1 MSTTT
6 SVHELIKTALIAGGI
21 AAMDGPAKNLP
32 TKADGTIAQAA
43 VLWPAP
49 RLNTYTRQSGTRSG
63 GTDSVTITCVGATTR
78 DALAVAD
85 KVEAAIGGMVLSPKG
100 NPLRQ
105 TLVTFPATEPN
116 SNPVRISCAVE
127 YSTITKG

>member
-6 SVHELIKTALIAGGI
+6 SVHALIKAALLDGGV
-21 AAMDGPAKNLP
+21 AAVDGPAKNLP

-43 VLWPAP
+43 VLWPSP

-63 GTDSVTITCVGATTR
+63 GTDRVMVTCVGATTR

-85 KVEAAIGGMVLSPKG
+85 KVEAAIGGLVLPGKG
-100 NPLRQ
+100 APLRQ
-105 TLVTFPATEPN
+105 TLATVPAPEPN
-116 SNPVRISCAVE
+116 SNPVRVSCAVE

>member
-6 SVHELIKTALIAGGI
+6 SVHALIKAALIAGGV
-21 AAMDGPAKNLP
+21 AAVDGPAKNLP
-32 TKADGTIAQAA
+32 TNADGTIEQAA

-49 RLNTYTRQSGTRSG
+49 RLNQYTRQSGTRSG
-63 GTDSVTITCVGATTR
+63 GTDRVTITCVGATTR

-85 KVEAAIGGMVLSPKG
+85 KVEATIGGLVLSAKG

-105 TLVTFPATEPN
+105 TIATVPAPEPN
-116 SNPVRISCAVE
+116 SNPVRVSCAVE

>member
-6 SVHELIKTALIAGGI
+6 SVHALIKAALTASGV
-21 AAMDGPAKNLP
+21 AAFDGPAKNLP

-43 VLWPAP
+43 VLWPSP
-49 RLNTYTRQSGTRSG
+49 RLNQYTRQSGTRSG
-63 GTDSVTITCVGATTR
+63 GNDRVTITCVGATTR

-85 KVEAAIGGMVLSPKG
+85 KVEAAIGGLVLSAKG

-105 TLVTFPATEPN
+105 TVSTSPAPEPN
-116 SNPVRISCAVE
+116 SNPVRVSCAVE